1 MSGSTNPSRPTNSNQ
16 AAAPVSSNFDQM
28 GFRQGFGPQLG
39 GPQKVRSKNTAE
51 TLRRI
56 GSYLA
61 RQRKAL
67 LVVVLSTLI
76 TSGLALLG
84 PYMIGKMVDDYVVP
98 LQFDGFMRMGML
110 LLGVYLLGA
119 AFTWIQQ
126 YSASSLSQ
134 NTVRDMCKDIMA
146 HYQLLPVPFFD
157 QKTHGELMSRATNDI
172 ANVSNTL
179 NQTVVQLIS
188 GILMLV
194 GSVIMMFVLSGWMTL
209 ITILTVP
216 LIAYITKKIT
226 KYTRHYFTQQQKHLG
241 EVNGF
246 VQEMISGLKVVKVF
260 GREETSTEQFRD
272 INEKL
277 RKVSIKAQ
285 SLSGSMGPMMNTM
298 RNLTFVIIAVCGGLF
313 AYHDLI
319 TIGVIVSFLN
329 YSTQF
334 SQPIN
339 QLANQYNLFQ
349 SAVAGAERVFEVLD
363 LEPEMQED
371 SEADRGDNLQSPS
384 PSSIRGEVV
393 FDHVSF
399 GYKPDVPV
407 LKQLSLHAEPGQ
419 MIALVGPTGAGKTTV
434 INLLTRFYEIG
445 AGRILIDGEDIQR
458 FSKQELR
465 RQIGLV
471 LQDAYV
477 FSGTIRENIR
487 YGRLDATD
495 QEVEAAARHANADSF
510 IRKLPKGYDTDLSAD
525 GSNLSQGQKQLLT
538 IARAVLANPAILIL
552 DEATSSVDTR
562 TELHIQEAMK
572 SLMKGRTSFVIA
584 HRLST
589 IREADRILV
598 VSGGEIIEAGSHDEL
613 LRMNGFY
620 AGLVNN
626 QWAAQEQTG

>member
-1 MSGSTNPSRPTNSNQ
+1 MPRNSNPSRSANGSPASGNQ
-16 AAAPVSSNFDQM
+16 APAPAANFDQM
-28 GFRQGFGPQLG
+28 GFRQGHGPLLG
-39 GPQKVRSKNTAE
+39 GPGKVRSKNTAG

-61 RQRKAL
+61 LQRQSL
-67 LVVVLSTLI
+67 ITVVLSTVI

-84 PYMIGKMVDDYVVP
+84 PYMIGKMVDNYVVP
-98 LQFDGFMRMGML
+98 RHYDGFMRMGML

-119 AFTWIQQ
+119 IFTWIQQ

-134 NTVRDMCKDIMA
+134 NTVRDMRRDIMK
-146 HYQLLPVPFFD
+146 HYQRLPVPFFD

-188 GILMLV
+188 GVLMLV
-194 GSVIMMFVLSGWMTL
+194 GSIVMMFVLSGWMTL

-216 LIAYITKKIT
+216 LIAFITKRIT
-226 KYTRHYFTQQQKHLG
+226 KYTRHYFSQQQRHLG
-241 EVNGF
+241 EVNSF

-260 GREETSTEQFRD
+260 GREATSTEQFRD

-277 RKVSIKAQ
+277 RAVSIKAQ

-298 RNLTFVIIAVCGGLF
+298 RNITFVIIAVCGGLF

-349 SAVAGAERVFEVLD
+349 SAVAGAERVFEVLE
-363 LEPEMQED
+363 LEPEMYD
-371 SEADRGDNLQSPS
+371 DREEWLNRSLP
-384 PSSIRGEVV
+384 IRGEVV
-393 FDHVSF
+393 FDRVTF

-407 LKQLSLHAEPGQ
+407 LKQLSLEASPGQ

-445 AGRILIDGEDIQR
+445 SGQIRIDGRDIQQ

-465 RQIGLV
+465 QQIGLV

-495 QEVEAAARHANADSF
+495 QEVEAAARHANADTF
-510 IRKLPKGYDTDLSAD
+510 IRRLPKGYDTDLSAD

-589 IREADRILV
+589 IREADSILV
-598 VSGGEIIEAGSHDEL
+598 VNGGEIIEQGSHEEL
-613 LRMNGFY
+613 LQLNGFY
-620 AGLVNN
+620 AGLVHN

>member
-1 MSGSTNPSRPTNSNQ
+1 MANSTNPSRPANANQ
-16 AAAPVSSNFDQM
+16 AATPAPAANFDQM
-28 GFRQGFGPQLG
+28 GFRQGFGPNLG

-67 LVVVLSTLI
+67 LVVVLSTVI

-84 PYMIGKMVDDYVVP
+84 PYMIGKMVDNYVVP
-98 LQFDGFMRMGML
+98 HQFDGFMRMGIL
-110 LLGVYLLGA
+110 LLAVYLLGA

-134 NTVRDMCKDIMA
+134 NTVRDMRKDIMA
-146 HYQLLPVPFFD
+146 HYQRLPVPFFD

-188 GILMLV
+188 GVLMLV
-194 GSVIMMFVLSGWMTL
+194 GSIVMMFVLSGWMTL

-260 GREETSTEQFRD
+260 GREDTSTEQFRD

-277 RKVSIKAQ
+277 RTVSIKAQ

-371 SEADRGDNLQSPS
+371 SEVTQGGNRKGPS
-384 PSSIRGEVV
+384 PIRGEVV
-393 FDHVSF
+393 FDRVSF

-407 LKQLSLHAEPGQ
+407 LKQLSLRAEPGQ

-445 AGRILIDGEDIQR
+445 SGSILIDGADIQS

-487 YGRLDATD
+487 YGRLEATD
-495 QEVEAAARHANADSF
+495 QEVEAAARHANADTF
-510 IRKLPKGYDTDLSAD
+510 IRRLTKGYDTDLSAD

-598 VSGGEIIEAGSHDEL
+598 VSGGEIIEEGSHEEL
-613 LRMNGFY
+613 LQMNGFY
-620 AGLVNN
+620 AGLVHN